1 MKINNETKVGLLVIV
16 TLALLIIGFNFL
28 KGKDLF
34 SNPNTI
40 YAYFDDIGTISKGN
54 AVKIKGLQIGKV
66 YGTENVDKDVSAIKV
81 TIALDKDINIPVD
94 SYIYIEPS
102 LLSTPNLAI
111 VRGNDKTNFIKYGS
125 EIKAMSRPGGML
137 SAMAPQLDPLLKQV
151 GQTIDSLNLILS
163 NVNSIFDGDTKVN
176 LQGTLRNLNNSTAK
190 LEGILSEAGKG
201 INATLSN
208 TESITANLRKNNDSI
223 NAILSNAKQFSD
235 GLAKVDLDKMVNTI
249 NGMLTDLK
257 AVVTKMSST
266 DGTLGALINDKQ
278 VYNRLNNAILSAEI
292 LMDDLRAHPKRYVN
306 ISVFGKKDK
315 SGPLTSPA
323 VKDTLPK

>member
-16 TLALLIIGFNFL
+16 TLAMLIIGFNFL

-40 YAYFDDIGTISKGN
+40 YAIFDDIGALAKGN
-54 AVKIKGLQIGKV
+54 AVKIKGLQVGKV
-66 YGTENVDKDVSAIKV
+66 YATENVDKNVSAIKV

-94 SYIYIEPS
+94 SYIFIEPS

-111 VRGNDKTNFIKYGS
+111 VKGNDKTNFIKYGD
-125 EIKAMSRPGGML
+125 EIKAMDRPGGML
-137 SAMAPQLDPLLKQV
+137 SAMAPQLDPILGKV
-151 GQTIDSLNLILS
+151 GQTIDTLNRVLS
-163 NVNSIFDGDTKVN
+163 NVNSIFDGTAKIN
-176 LQGTLRNLNNSTAK
+176 LQATLQNLNNSTRE
-190 LEGILSEAGKG
+190 LEGVISVAGKSAT
-201 INATLSN
+201 ATLSN

-235 GLAKVDLDKMVNTI
+235 GLAKVELDKVVNTI
-249 NGMLTDLK
+249 QDMLNDLK
-257 AVVTKMSST
+257 SVVNKMSGT

-278 VYNRLNNAILSAEI
+278 IYNRLNNAILSAEI

-306 ISVFGKKDK
+306 ISVFGRKDK

>member
-16 TLALLIIGFNFL
+16 TLAMLIIGFNFL

-34 SNPNTI
+34 TNPNTI
-40 YAYFDDIGTISKGN
+40 YAIFDDIGALAKGN
-54 AVKIKGLQIGKV
+54 AVKIKGLQVGKV
-66 YGTENVDKDVSAIKV
+66 YATENVDKNVSAIKV

-94 SYIYIEPS
+94 SYIFIEPS

-111 VRGNDKTNFIKYGS
+111 VKGNDKTNFIKYGD

-137 SAMAPQLDPLLKQV
+137 SSMAPQLDPILNQV
-151 GQTIDSLNLILS
+151 GHTIDSLNLILG
-163 NVNSIFDGDTKVN
+163 NVNSIFEGDTKAN

-223 NAILSNAKQFSD
+223 SAILGNAKKFSD
-235 GLAKVDLDKMVNTI
+235 GLAKVDLDKMVKTI
-249 NGMLTDLK
+249 EAMLTDLK
-257 AVVTKMSST
+257 SVVNKVSST

-278 VYNRLNNAILSAEI
+278 IYNRLNNAILSAEI

>member
-40 YAYFDDIGTISKGN
+40 YANFDDIGALAKGN
-54 AVKIKGLQIGKV
+54 AVKIKGLQVGKV
-66 YGTENVDKDVSAIKV
+66 YATENVDKNVSAIKV

-111 VRGNDKTNFIKYGS
+111 VKGNDKTNFIKYGD
-125 EIKAMSRPGGML
+125 EIKVMDRPGGML
-137 SAMAPQLDPLLKQV
+137 SAMAPQLDPILGKV
-151 GQTIDSLNLILS
+151 GQTIDTLNRVLS
-163 NVNSIFDGDTKVN
+163 NVNSIFDGTAKIN
-176 LQGTLRNLNNSTAK
+176 LQATLQNLNNSTRE
-190 LEGILSEAGKG
+190 LEGVISVAGKSAT
-201 INATLSN
+201 ATLSN
-208 TESITANLRKNNDSI
+208 TESITSNLRKNNDSI

-235 GLAKVDLDKMVNTI
+235 GLAKVELDKVVNTI
-249 NGMLTDLK
+249 QDMLNDLK
-257 AVVTKMSST
+257 LVVNKMSST

-278 VYNRLNNAILSAEI
+278 IYNRLNNAILSAEI